1 MVLKKIRISL
11 ESKIWD
17 LDSFAGYPSREIY
30 LFAVCWTSTDRKIQQ
45 GSEQSHEQNKPLKL
59 PQKIA
64 PVTGYLV
71 VLQNFLTTFDTACR
85 FDNSGLVLTECL
97 RVVEKSS
104 WHWQPGLARKRS
116 IHESHV
122 CHRMLFLEK
131 TKNQDEPIS
140 HDPWLVQCYLNHFG
154 CVLCLPVYL
163 LPRATG
169 FQYLIPFQRWPPLEV
184 SLHLTSC
191 INRKHHNLPPISVVQ
206 AAHVQSDW
214 VEHLKGPWTAQR

>member
-1 MVLKKIRISL
+1 MNRISL
-11 ESKIWD
+11 ETATK
-17 LDSFAGYPSREIY
+17 DSPRDRVSGCPSEFSDHFWY
-30 LFAVCWTSTDRKIQQ
+30 
-45 GSEQSHEQNKPLKL
+45 GL
-59 PQKIA
+59 PFRRLG
-64 PVTGYLV
+64 T
-71 VLQNFLTTFDTACR
+71 R
-85 FDNSGLVLTECL
+85 FDVSCL

-104 WHWQPGLARKRS
+104 WHWQPGLAQNAS
-116 IHESHV
+116 VQYTSHV

-140 HDPWLVQCYLNHFG
+140 HDPWLVRCYLNHFG
-154 CVLCLPVYL
+154 CVLCVPVYL

-214 VEHLKGPWTAQR
+214 VEHLKEPWTAQR